1 MDREIT
7 KNTKEKSLK
16 RLAVFIS
23 GSGSNLQALIDAIQ
37 AGELEAR
44 IVLVASNRRDAFG
57 LVRAE
62 RANIPSLIFPLK
74 PYLEAGYSRSAYDAD
89 LADMVLAYGPDLIVL
104 AGWMH
109 ILSPAFLDRF
119 PERVLNLH
127 PALPGQFAGTHAIQ
141 RSYEAFQR
149 GEIEHTGV
157 MVHWVIPEIDAGP
170 VVATANVPIQTGDT
184 LADLEARIHA
194 VEHQLLVNA
203 VQQIKL

>member
-89 LADMVLAYGPDLIVL
+89 LADIR
-104 AGWMH
+104 
-109 ILSPAFLDRF
+109 ICEPAFS
-119 PERVLNLH
+119 
-127 PALPGQFAGTHAIQ
+127 GTRPSQ
-141 RSYEAFQR
+141 R
-149 GEIEHTGV
+149 
-157 MVHWVIPEIDAGP
+157 
-170 VVATANVPIQTGDT
+170 
-184 LADLEARIHA
+184 LADCATRCGRCCPSRRRCSGI
-194 VEHQLLVNA
+194 
-203 VQQIKL
+203 